1 MNVKELFFFWE
12 HQDRSLLLGSDV
24 PPHLFSDTNL
34 SRSLDAIFEAGPSR
48 IVTELG
54 VAAAGAFGLDVRAVS
69 YDTTSTSVWGEYR
82 PCMTELLCVE
92 RGIRLCRR
100 QCDGRRIAD
109 PPEPAPAPVSCS
121 SWFGRTCVH

>member
-1 MNVKELFFFWE
+1 M
-12 HQDRSLLLGSDV
+12 QS
-24 PPHLFSDTNL
+24 
-34 SRSLDAIFEAGPSR
+34 SRPGI
-48 IVTELG
+48 
-54 VAAAGAFGLDVRAVS
+54 AAAGAFSLDVRAVS

-82 PCMTELLCVE
+82 PSMTDPPAKGPLVTFGHSKDNQPQLKQFMTELLCVE

-121 SWFGRTCVH
+121 SWFGRTGVH